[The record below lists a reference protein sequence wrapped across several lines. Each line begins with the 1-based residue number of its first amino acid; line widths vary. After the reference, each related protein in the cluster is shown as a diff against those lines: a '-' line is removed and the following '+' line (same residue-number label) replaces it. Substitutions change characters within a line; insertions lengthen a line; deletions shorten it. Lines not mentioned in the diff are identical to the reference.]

1 MLSMASDIGWLLA
14 GMALLY
20 AGGELLVGGASRL
33 ALRANVSP
41 LTVGLTVVA
50 FGTSAPELVVS
61 LNAVAAGMNDIAVGN
76 VVGSNI
82 CNVLLV
88 LGATAL
94 VRPIAIHVK
103 LLRLDVPLLVACSLL
118 LPLLLVDDRLSRP
131 EAVAMLV
138 MLAAYVGFNLWEAR
152 RERPD
157 LEAAGLIEDGSS
169 SGASAWAG
177 DAARIVAGLAGLVA
191 GSDCFVDGAVG
202 IAGSLGISQ
211 AVIGLTVVAVGTS
224 LPELATSI
232 LAALRGRS
240 DLAIGNVVGSNVF
253 NILCILG
260 TAGTVHPLTRGGVGW
275 TDLGVMAGSAVLLVP
290 LILSGMVLGRG
301 EGLLGLVAYFVY
313 VFVCLGATAV
323 VA

>member
-177 DAARIVAGLAGLVA
+177 DAALVA